1 MVKISELPPAAQL
14 DGEEKLPV
22 LQDGIARGARMDAVV
37 DRLRGMLSDAFRGP
51 PGGGNATY
59 QTLSHVRGLPVPDGT
74 NMIWIAELGE
84 SFLFDPA
91 IDAAYVAANA
101 DTSVLDVNG
110 RGFRRKDP
118 LRDELAASTG
128 SGLINHLR
136 AAAGAV
142 ARTIADSFIDRTSVM
157 DFIPF
162 AERVRIRL
170 GTSVADHTPFFK
182 AASIAV
188 NANIATGAGPGG
200 TVYVPDGSYNVSQI
214 GLRDTHFVGE
224 SRDATIINAI
234 AGGNPDGSVFVFDAM
249 LDRDGVTPNTY
260 GNGYVNNMKIVC
272 YGTNRSGVRT
282 FGGGQFM
289 DNVWVKDALVGFAIG
304 LPIRC
309 VFNGL
314 RADGCRLK
322 GFYTFSHPGDT
333 ATSTTFNACQATG
346 CYRGWHITQIG
357 YATWNGCVGE
367 ISQEIN
373 WFIEGDAN
381 GVPAV
386 VSLVFNA
393 CGHEGT
399 GVPFI
404 FRRCRDVIL
413 NSPRVIGPDGT
424 TPLITLDD
432 FAGTI
437 ISFSAPGPPAGGQPH
452 LDIVNHGSGLSSIT
466 LVSSIVLLAD
476 AATQLPYL
484 TLVGSIV
491 EDETICTSG
500 RRIMIE
506 NNIMAQRMYIDTA
519 GIDGYSGARMMSI
532 DNTRVWAARRIGGF
546 IMSSNGPMLDYAA
559 FNPGDISF
567 WKSNDNKVHVHGKQP
582 DGLNFAGELVLTNY
596 TNPA

>member
-22 LQDGIARGARMDAVV
+22 VQDGFSRGVRMDAVV

-59 QTLSHVRGLPVPDGT
+59 QTLSHVRGLAVPDGT
-74 NMIWIAELGE
+74 NMIWVAELGE

-118 LRDELAASTG
+118 LREALATSGGA
-128 SGLINHLR
+128 GLISFVR
-136 AAAGAV
+136 DAVGAV
-142 ARTIADSFIDRTSVM
+142 TRTIGDYFIDRTSVM

-162 AERVRIRL
+162 VERVRIRL
-170 GTSVADHTPFFK
+170 GTSVADHTAYFT
-182 AASIAV
+182 AAAIAV
-188 NANIATGAGPGG
+188 NAGIATGAGPGG
-200 TVYVPDGSYNVSQI
+200 TVYVPDGRYNVTRV

-224 SRDATIINAI
+224 SRDATIITAM

-249 LDRDGVTPNTY
+249 LDRDGVTTNTY
-260 GNGYVNNMKIVC
+260 GNGYVNNMKIEC

-289 DNVWVKDALVGFAIG
+289 DNVWVKDALIGFAIG

-314 RADGCRLK
+314 RAEGCRIK
-322 GFYTFSHPGDT
+322 GIYTFSHPGDT
-333 ATSTTFNACQATG
+333 ATSTVFNACQAVR

-413 NSPRVIGPDGT
+413 NSPRVIGADGT

-432 FAGTI
+432 FTGTI
-437 ISFSAPGPPAGGQPH
+437 ISYSTPGPPSGGQPH
-452 LDIVNHGSGLSSIT
+452 LNIINHGSGLGSIT
-466 LVSSIVLLAD
+466 LISSIVLLAD
-476 AATQLPYL
+476 AATQLPL
-484 TLVGSIV
+484 LNLVGSIV
-491 EDETICTSG
+491 EDETICTSA
-500 RRIMIE
+500 RRLMID
-506 NNIMAQRMYIDTA
+506 NNIMAQRAFFDSA
-519 GIDGYSGARMMSI
+519 NIDGYSGLRAMAM
-532 DNTRVWAARRIGGF
+532 DNTRIFAGRRIGGF
-546 IMSSNGPMLDYAA
+546 IMSSNGPMLDYSA

-567 WKSNDNKVHVHGKQP
+567 WKSNDAKVHVHGKEP
-582 DGLNFAGELVLTNY
+582 DGSNFTAEVVLVNY
-596 TNPA
+596 SNPA